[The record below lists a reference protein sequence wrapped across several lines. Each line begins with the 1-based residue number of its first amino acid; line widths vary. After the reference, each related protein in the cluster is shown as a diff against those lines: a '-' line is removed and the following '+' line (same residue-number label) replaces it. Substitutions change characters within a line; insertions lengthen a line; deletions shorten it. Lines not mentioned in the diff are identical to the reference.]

1 MNLPF
6 SFLEIL
12 ERLMPGA
19 AFVGILVVMPPVAT
33 DSLPKFTNLA
43 DPVLLAGLFITLSY
57 TLGVVFNLMSWSSQS
72 IDKTLL
78 NRRDSNAVEGTDEK
92 LVALGKAY
100 NDVFGLAISRESW
113 RLCYGIADKCGYGVR
128 ISLFSS
134 LEIFCRSLFVGS
146 ALLALIYLFCVP
158 ASPFNLPLGL
168 LFIALAWAFAF
179 GSRVYSRAFTAA
191 IFEAFHTWYVVD
203 RKPK

>member
-19 AFVGILVVMPPVAT
+19 AFVGALLLVPPVAMEG
-33 DSLPKFTNLA
+33 LPQTVQLA
-43 DPVLLAGLFITLSY
+43 DPVLLGGLFVTLSY
-57 TLGVVFNLMSWSSQS
+57 TLGVVFNLLSWASKSV
-72 IDKTLL
+72 DKTLL
-78 NRRDSNAVEGTDEK
+78 NRRDSNAVEGSDKK
-92 LVALGKAY
+92 LEALGKAY
-100 NDVFGLAISRESW
+100 ADVFGLQISRESW
-113 RLCYGIADKCGYGVR
+113 RLCYGIAEKSGYGVR

-146 ALLALIYLFCVP
+146 SLLSIIYLFSVP
-158 ASPFNLPLGL
+158 ASSLNLPLGL
-168 LFIALAWAFAF
+168 LFLGLAFIFAN

-203 RKPK
+203 RKTK